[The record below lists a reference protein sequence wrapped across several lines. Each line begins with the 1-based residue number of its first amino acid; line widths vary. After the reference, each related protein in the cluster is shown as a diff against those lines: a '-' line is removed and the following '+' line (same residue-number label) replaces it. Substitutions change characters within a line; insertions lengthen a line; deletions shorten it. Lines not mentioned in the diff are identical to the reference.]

1 MRRRPAPASLPVTRL
16 AFLEGLRGLA
26 ALYVVVSHFCSMA
39 DGRRAAGW
47 VSNAPEWLYRVM
59 GTFWYGNLA
68 VAAFIVLSGFC
79 LQLSLF
85 SRTDG
90 KIANL
95 KVFYKRRAWRI
106 LPPYYAALAFS
117 IAVAL
122 LVTQHQKV
130 PPFDRYVPVTV
141 ENVMAHI
148 FLVHN
153 FVPAWMY
160 KINGVLW
167 SIAIEAQLYVVFPLL
182 VLAIAKL
189 GRVSVLA
196 ICSAIAWV
204 VVTYIPVAPKLY
216 PWYLPLFVLGMV
228 SAHLAYRPNLTAGT
242 LPWLARLLGCAA
254 LGGTIGAAAQ
264 DAPLHV
270 QDPFVGV
277 AVACLCYVL
286 TTTTQGPVIRAASW
300 GPLVKL
306 GSFSY
311 SLYLVHHPI
320 QQMVFVNRPEFVQ
333 GELGSLLYLLGIG
346 LPIILAGS
354 YLFYLAF
361 EKPFLP
367 RRSVSKLDLLP
378 TKVPLSL
385 PLRTYAGPPAPP
397 PPGRVETPV
406 ASVVPAE
413 AH

>member
-16 AFLEGLRGLA
+16 PFLEGLRGLA
-26 ALYVVVSHFCSMA
+26 ALYVVFSHFCSMA
-39 DGRRAAGW
+39 DGRRSAGW
-47 VSNAPEWLYRVM
+47 VSHAPEWLYRAM

-85 SRTDG
+85 NRADG

-95 KVFYKRRAWRI
+95 KVFYRRRARRI
-106 LPPYYAALAFS
+106 LPPYYAALIAS

-141 ENVMAHI
+141 DNVLAHA

-182 VLAIAKL
+182 VLGMAKF
-189 GRVSVLA
+189 GRFSILA
-196 ICSAIAWV
+196 VCSALAWMAV
-204 VVTYIPVAPKLY
+204 LCIPVAPKLY
-216 PWYLPLFVLGMV
+216 PWYVPLFVLGMA
-228 SAHLAYRPNLTAGT
+228 SAHLAFRPNL
-242 LPWLARLLGCAA
+242 LLGTRPWIARIVGFGA
-254 LGGTIGAAAQ
+254 LGGTIGAAVQ
-264 DAPLHV
+264 DAPLYV

-286 TTTTQGPVIRAASW
+286 TTTSQGPIVNVLSW
-300 GPLVKL
+300 PPLVML
-306 GSFSY
+306 GTFSY
-311 SLYLVHHPI
+311 SLYLMHHPV
-320 QQMVFVNRPEFVQ
+320 QQIVFVNRPAWVQ
-333 GELGSLLYLLGIG
+333 GELGNFVYLLLVG
-346 LPIILAGS
+346 LPIILAGT
-354 YLFYLAF
+354 YLFHLAF
-361 EKPFLP
+361 ERPFLP
-367 RRSVSKLDLLP
+367 KRSVTKLDLMPSL
-378 TKVPLSL
+378 VPLSL
-385 PLRTYAGPPAPP
+385 PLRTYS
-397 PPGRVETPV
+397 ETR
-406 ASVVPAE
+406 ASSSRRPEIVVGAVVPAE
-413 AH
+413 V